1 MLKSLRSKVFAL
13 SLAPLVVF
21 FAAVVVNS
29 HFFEKQR
36 AIKDTY
42 QLVNSVLQESTR
54 ELLKW
59 QKHHVDL
66 VHYLS
71 KVRKEYYH
79 DRNFMMSVARAHNS
93 DVYFAENSGKI
104 YSSDMTEKEFADGVY
119 VNPYSFLDE
128 DWFKEATS
136 KIVMDDMDYEESIN
150 DWVVSWYVR
159 IDGGVFGMDVHTD
172 DIVSTAKDIALPHS
186 GRLLLLDSKNNVVS
200 WGAKDLRGR
209 HATEIEPLFSDE
221 FLDNLLKNSQNGFV
235 SYRTNTGIDRLAV
248 GSAINDSG
256 WKFIIILDEAA
267 ILAGLQNTEFIELI
281 GVLMLMILIFIA
293 VKICARR
300 YVTDPIDKV
309 TSAISDMNQNHDFT
323 VKISCDSNDEVGI
336 MSRNMSEFLKNQA
349 KMVGVAKAMSR
360 SIMDGVNTCNDA
372 SLNVEGQIRNQGMVT
387 ADFANSIREMHLAT
401 DEISRN
407 SSDAATKVTSVHNLS
422 ENGVTIANNARNSVD
437 ILKNDIDK
445 TSVAIQNLDALTV
458 GIASVVETIRGIA
471 DQTNLLA
478 LNAAIEAARA
488 GEHGRGFAVVADE
501 VRALSSRTKES
512 TAEIEKTILSLKT
525 ETGNAVDMMSRSSES
540 CSHTIEYVESIV
552 TKLKEMNVHIGEI
565 SDMTTMIA
573 SATAEQDQTFSLI
586 QEGVEKMKE
595 SAQEIAQDMSK
606 CTEACSNLTSGAQD
620 MLETFSIFKV
630 DANTETASRR
640 RRAAARS
647 REEPRLTAD

>member
-21 FAAVVVNS
+21 FVAVVVNS
-29 HFFEKQR
+29 HFFEKKR
-36 AIKDTY
+36 TINDTY
-42 QLVNSVLQESTR
+42 QLINSMLMENTR
-54 ELLKW
+54 ELKKW
-59 QKHHVDL
+59 QDNNVEL

-71 KVRKEYYH
+71 KMKKEYYR
-79 DRNFMMSVARAHNS
+79 DRNFMMSVARANKA
-93 DVYFAENSGKI
+93 DVFFAENSGKI
-104 YSSDMTEKEFADGVY
+104 FASDMTEKEFADGVY
-119 VNPYSFLDE
+119 VDPYSFLEE
-128 DWFKEATS
+128 DWFKNAGP
-136 KIVMDDMDYEESIN
+136 KVIVDDMDYEKTID
-150 DWVVSWYVR
+150 DWVVSWFVR
-159 IDGGVFGMDVHTD
+159 REGGVFGIDVHTD
-172 DIVSTAKDIALPHS
+172 DIAVTAKDISLPHS

-200 WGAKDLRGR
+200 WGERDLRGK
-209 HATEIEPLFSDE
+209 HATEIDPVFTDE
-221 FLDNLLKNSQNGFV
+221 FLANLINNSQNGFV
-235 SYRTNTGIDRLAV
+235 SFNSKSNVKRVAV
-248 GSAINDSG
+248 ASAIGDSG
-256 WKFIIILDEAA
+256 WKFIILLDEAA
-267 ILAGLQNTEFIELI
+267 ILKGLRNTELIEFI
-281 GVLMLMILIFIA
+281 GVLILMVLIFLA

-300 YVTDPIDKV
+300 YVTDPIDRV
-309 TSAISDMNQNHDFT
+309 TGAISDMNQNHDFT
-323 VKISCDSNDEVGI
+323 VKISCDSNDEIGI
-336 MSRNMSEFLKNQA
+336 MSRNMSEFLKKQA
-349 KMVGVAKAMSR
+349 EMVGVAKSMSR
-360 SIMDGVNTCNDA
+360 SIMDGVNTCSDA
-372 SLNVEGQIRNQGMVT
+372 TMNVEGQIRNQGQVT
-387 ADFANSIREMHLAT
+387 ADFANSIREMHIAT

-407 SSDAATKVTSVHNLS
+407 SSETATKVTSVHNLS
-422 ENGVTIANNARNSVD
+422 ENGVAIAGNARNSVD
-437 ILKNDIDK
+437 ILKSDIDK
-445 TSVAIQNLDALTV
+445 TSVAIQTLDALTV

-552 TKLKEMNVHIGEI
+552 TKLREMNVHIGEI

-595 SAQEIAQDMSK
+595 SAQEIALDMSK
-606 CTEACSNLTSGAQD
+606 CTEACANLTSGTQD

-630 DANTETASRR
+630 DDNTETGSRR
-640 RRAAARS
+640 RRSAAKS
-647 REEPRLTAD
+647 RKEPRLTAD

>member
-1 MLKSLRSKVFAL
+1 MLNSLRSKVFAL

-21 FAAVVVNS
+21 FVAVVVNS
-29 HFFEKQR
+29 HFFEKKR
-36 AIKDTY
+36 TINDTY
-42 QLVNSVLQESTR
+42 QLVNSMLKENTR
-54 ELLKW
+54 ELKKW
-59 QKHHVDL
+59 QDNNAEL

-71 KVRKEYYH
+71 KMKKEYYH
-79 DRNFMMSVARAHNS
+79 DRNFMMSVARANKA

-104 YSSDMTEKEFADGVY
+104 FASDMTEKEFSDGVY
-119 VNPYSFLDE
+119 VDPYSFLEE
-128 DWFKEATS
+128 DWFKNASS
-136 KIVMDDMDYEESIN
+136 KVFMDDMDYEETID
-150 DWVVSWYVR
+150 DWVVSWLVR
-159 IDGGVFGMDVHTD
+159 RDGGVFGIDVHTE
-172 DIVSTAKDIALPHS
+172 DIVVTAKDISLPHS

-200 WGAKDLRGR
+200 WGEKDLRGK
-209 HATEIEPLFSDE
+209 HATEIDPVFSDE
-221 FLDNLLKNSQNGFV
+221 FVENLLKNSPNGFV
-235 SYRTNTGIDRLAV
+235 SYNSRSGIERVAV
-248 GSAINDSG
+248 ASAIGDSG
-256 WKFIIILDEAA
+256 WKFVILLDEAA
-267 ILAGLQNTEFIELI
+267 ILKGLQNTERIEFI
-281 GVLMLMILIFIA
+281 GVLILMVLIFLA

-309 TSAISDMNQNHDFT
+309 TGAISDMNQNHDFT
-323 VKISCDSNDEVGI
+323 VKISSDTNDEIGI
-336 MSRNMSEFLKNQA
+336 MSRNMSEFLNKQA
-349 KMVGVAKAMSR
+349 EVVGMAKSMSR

-372 SLNVEGQIRNQGMVT
+372 TLNVEGQIRNQGQVT

-407 SSDAATKVTSVHNLS
+407 SSETATKVTSVHNLS
-422 ENGVTIANNARNSVD
+422 ENGVTIAGNARNSVD
-437 ILKNDIDK
+437 ILKSDIDK
-445 TSVAIQNLDALTV
+445 TSIAIQNLDALTV

-471 DQTNLLA
+471 EQTNLLA

-552 TKLKEMNVHIGEI
+552 TKLREMNVHIGEI

-595 SAQEIAQDMSK
+595 SAQEIALDMSK
-606 CTEACSNLTSGAQD
+606 CTEACSNLTAGAQD
-620 MLETFSIFKV
+620 MLETFSVFKV
-630 DANTETASRR
+630 DANTEAGSRR
-640 RRAAARS
+640 RRSAARS